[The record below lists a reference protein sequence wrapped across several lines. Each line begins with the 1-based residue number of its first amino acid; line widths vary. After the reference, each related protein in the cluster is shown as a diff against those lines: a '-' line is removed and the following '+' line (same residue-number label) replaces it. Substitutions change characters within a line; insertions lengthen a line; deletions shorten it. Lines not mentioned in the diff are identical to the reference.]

1 MIIEGTTFSRKL
13 IKSQTEEELADEMAR
28 MTSKYDKVL
37 LLCSTTNIDRI
48 TTMTKVANKTGKTI
62 IHDILLE
69 NVLQLITQKIPN
81 AINNKNVYVFMPSY
95 LYLMKDKPEYK
106 PYIEP
111 YLQKLKMT
119 GKKLHGKFIMNIRIS
134 MLRDIE
140 KLRLKSKVLD
150 NAVVLYSLWEGY
162 KEEKEYQ
169 EFLSRI
175 AELGIDI
182 ITLHTSGHADY
193 TAIKEMI
200 NITKPEIVIP
210 IHTENK
216 EKIRLY
222 TNNAVILNDG
232 EIYKVKE

>member
-69 NVLQLITQKIPN
+69 NVLQLVTQKIPN

-193 TAIKEMI
+193 IAIKEMI